1 MAMDP
6 SECGEV
12 NGMWNPAVGDC
23 ECMPD
28 HHWVADPGHPYG
40 GTCVPDD
47 PNSGITYS
55 TTIPVTVG
63 LGGGTC
69 ADGETMI
76 EIAGVSTCLTEEE
89 LIDYNI
95 ELDEDSDDDCQICN
109 DDNTFCCGEGQ
120 CWNSDLQQCV
130 DKIDG
135 EAATQAGI
143 TISIV
148 HAEQDGIC
156 GPSEAEYVAGEV
168 GTSGVGAWY
177 YEYSDVSAI
186 ICWEEELA
194 NQLDKGDLDAKELLD
209 NLESYQEEIISMG
222 SAPASPRRTFGAST
236 VSPVNG
242 KTMQTAKFSVTIP
255 AGKKNVSLHI
265 FKTIDLSLINQKFGT
280 NFTDNRQVLSFSSQT
295 IRSAGKNVTTA
306 TTGEISARKKGET
319 SYAAGHVHSYKLD
332 AQGNGM
338 TFQACSPDGK
348 CHSHKISNGV
358 VHTSVGAHGAHIH
371 SIAGKQGKKTS
382 ISNVLL
388 KDNSSLRRLSNA
400 NVSLGPLPSSH
411 LGSQTQEFS
420 ATRDLDGNASF
431 IFDFDVSS
439 ALKHSPFGT
448 IFSRNIS
455 SGARREIISS
465 ARIIFM
471 EVIRK
476 RIDIKPSVEE
486 VIASSY
492 QSTNSSLLNADSKLI
507 RDRNNKDGKLLGSI
521 SELNMGSNN
530 IRTFTGKDYS
540 LPEEGKYEYTVKTVM
555 TDGVVN
561 YLNRK
566 LRELTNAIKAAKGWS
581 SDISSPTYSDTI
593 RSSFSYK
600 ASRDIRKKYK
610 YANTPIEKS
619 LTVYSEIISDVFGIS
634 TASGVINVTYPMVN
648 SVTGNSKGTSAV
660 ISAMESLEKRMKELL
675 GSQLVSGQR
684 SSEKFISS
692 EAGKLPKGMLE
703 FERSFNNQTL
713 DMSDDIGTGYVYV
726 DGPVN
731 EFGVNLITKN
741 GYNQR
746 IENELGA
753 FSSKKNVSV
762 PSEIKETNVLSSAL
776 SSLSNFSTNMTS
788 YLTPSSVAVGGE
800 VFDLST
806 SNNKWNK
813 SGASDIHDRLR
824 NSGNKNAS
832 GDSSSLD
839 LLRELGISC
848 KILDNKTNTAGTFLV
863 DDMES
868 GGIFTEGDAFVDTNI
883 VEDPF
888 FDPTPLTAESEE
900 VSKVLSTSLSTDQLK
915 NTEVS
920 TQAAFD
926 VTADDNQFSTMSTSE
941 IRDLPLQVKSLFL
954 SRSEDIKHNLLDD
967 NNSTEMMNINLNSL
981 VGVEV
986 LSYGVDL
993 KGNAFPEWNILTPT
1007 RLRQVGNLSLRCRVK
1022 SYSNSDLGIGQEED
1036 MLAPIL
1042 NSDFIISGTNI
1053 SSSRKTKRN
1062 QTPKQM
1068 ERYLSKQNKIIRGQ
1082 IGSLSSI
1089 STGRK

>member
-6 SECGEV
+6 SECGEI
-12 NGMWNPAVGDC
+12 NGVWNAVLGDC
-23 ECMPD
+23 ECKPGN
-28 HHWVADPGHPYG
+28 HWEANAGHPHG
-40 GTCVPDD
+40 GECVPDD
-47 PNSGITYS
+47 PKTGIAYS
-55 TTIPVTVG
+55 TTIPVDTG
-63 LGGGTC
+63 PGGGTC
-69 ADGETMI
+69 PDGQTMM
-76 EIAGVSTCLTEEE
+76 EDGGVSLCMDDVEEE
-89 LIDYNI
+89 EIDEI
-95 ELDEDSDDDCQICN
+95 DVEDDELEI
-109 DDNTFCCGEGQ
+109 
-120 CWNSDLQQCV
+120 
-130 DKIDG
+130 I
-135 EAATQAGI
+135 
-143 TISIV
+143 ISTSSTD
-148 HAEQDGIC
+148 QDGIC
-156 GPSEAEYVAGEV
+156 GANSSEYVTGDIDI
-168 GTSGVGAWY
+168 TGVGAWY
-177 YEYSDVSAI
+177 YEYSDVNVI

-194 NQLDKGDLDAKELLD
+194 DELDKGNLNAKDLID
-209 NLESYQEEIISMG
+209 NLESYQEDVLSMG
-222 SAPASPRRTFGAST
+222 SAPASPRRTFGTST
-236 VSPVNG
+236 ISPVNG
-242 KTMQTAKFSVTIP
+242 MTRQTAKVSAIVP
-255 AGKKNVSLHI
+255 AGKSNISVHL
-265 FKTIDLSLINQKFGT
+265 FKTLDLSLINQKFGT
-280 NFTDNRQVLSFSSQT
+280 NLPNEKKVLSFSSQT
-295 IRSAGKNVTTA
+295 IRSGGKSLTTA
-306 TTGEISARKKGET
+306 TTGEISASRAGDT
-319 SYAAGHVHSYKLD
+319 SVMAGHAHSYKLD

-358 VHTSVGAHGAHIH
+358 VHSSVGAHGAHIH

-388 KDNSSLRRLSNA
+388 KDNSSLKRLSDA
-400 NVSLGPLPSSH
+400 NVSLTTLPSSQ

-420 ATRDLDGNASF
+420 AARDLDGNASF
-431 IFDFDVSS
+431 IFDFDVAS

-476 RIDIKPSVEE
+476 RIDIKSSVEE

-492 QSTNSSLLNADSKLI
+492 QKTNSSLLSADSKLI

-581 SDISSPTYSDTI
+581 LDISSPAYSDTT

-634 TASGVINVTYPMVN
+634 TASEVINVTYPMVN
-648 SVTGNSKGTSAV
+648 SVTGNSKGTYAV

-684 SSEKFISS
+684 SSEKSISS
-692 EAGKLPKGMLE
+692 EGGKLPKGMLE

-713 DMSDDIGTGYVYV
+713 DMSDNIGTGYIYV
-726 DGPVN
+726 DGSVN

-741 GYNQR
+741 GYNKR

-762 PSEIKETNVLSSAL
+762 PSEIKETDVLSSAL

-806 SNNKWNK
+806 SNSKWSK

-883 VEDPF
+883 VKDPF
-888 FDPTPLTAESEE
+888 FDPASLTAESEE
-900 VSKVLSTSLSTDQLK
+900 VSKVLSTSLSTGQIK
-915 NTEVS
+915 NIEDVTR
-920 TQAAFD
+920 TAFD
-926 VTADDNQFSTMSTSE
+926 ATTDDNQFSTMSTSE
-941 IRDLPLQVKSLFL
+941 IRELPLQVKSLFL

-967 NNSTEMMNINLNSL
+967 NNPTEMMDINLNSL

-993 KGNAFPEWNILTPT
+993 KGNALPEWNILTPT
-1007 RLRQVGNLSLRCRVK
+1007 RLRQVGNLSLRCRVR
-1022 SYSNSDLGIGQEED
+1022 SYSNSDLGIVQGED